1 MVRCIDHP
9 TMLKDGFG
17 WGTMCSVSAAQ
28 MTKADFT
35 GAPALTSETEQW
47 KGLASDWFE
56 PKWDDKASSKQ
67 TVSEKNPQ
75 DYAMPVLDQ
84 FHPQAINH
92 AAFELDR
99 TDTQHLFELFSYPI
113 KGPTVHVS

>member
-1 MVRCIDHP
+1 MRCIDHP

-17 WGTMCSVSAAQ
+17 WGAMCSVSAAQ

-47 KGLASDWFE
+47 KGLTSDWFE

-67 TVSEKNPQ
+67 TVSEKKSPR
-75 DYAMPVLDQ
+75 LC
-84 FHPQAINH
+84 H
-92 AAFELDR
+92 ACVG
-99 TDTQHLFELFSYPI
+99 SI
-113 KGPTVHVS
+113 SPTGN

>member
-17 WGTMCSVSAAQ
+17 WGAMCSVSAAQ

-67 TVSEKNPQ
+67 TVSGKKIPKI
-75 DYAMPVLDQ
+75 MPCLCW
-84 FHPQAINH
+84 INFTH
-92 AAFELDR
+92 RQLIMRYLSLIEQIPNTCLNFFL
-99 TDTQHLFELFSYPI
+99 TPS
-113 KGPTVHVS
+113 KV